1 MSLISF
7 RHKLFE
13 AFLFG
18 GAASVIWFT
27 TSYLIKTIHE
37 HSDDMEELFERV
49 EKCEERQDH
58 ELKK

>member
-1 MSLISF
+1 MSYILF
-7 RHKLFE
+7 RHRMFE

-18 GAASVIWFT
+18 GVAAVIVSA
-27 TSYLIKTIHE
+27 TSYLIRKTHE
-37 HSDDMEELFERV
+37 HSDDMRELFERV

>member
-1 MSLISF
+1 M
-7 RHKLFE
+7 FE

-18 GAASVIWFT
+18 GVAAVIVSA
-27 TSYLIKTIHE
+27 TSYLIRKTHE
-37 HSDDMEELFERV
+37 HSDDMRELFERV